1 MELGLATFADLA
13 SGVSPR
19 QRMRELME
27 EVELADRLGLDVFGI
42 GEHHRADFLV
52 SAPAVV
58 LGAAAVRT
66 ERIRLSS
73 AVTVLSSADP
83 VRVFQ
88 DFAEVDLLSNGR
100 AEIMAGR
107 GSFIESFPLFGYDLD
122 DYDELYAEKLEL
134 LLKLREQT
142 RVTWS
147 GRHRPP
153 LSDAG
158 VWPRPVQEP
167 LPVWVAVGGSPQ
179 SVVRAGTL
187 GLPLTIAIIGGQP
200 ARFAPLVELYREA
213 VAGAGPQRRAALDR
227 AVRHGGRTAG
237 ARGDRPA
244 RGACARAINRLRAAG
259 KRRRS
264 RIVTPR
270 QGNSMKAGGWPVIAA
285 YALVCAATQI
295 LWLTYAAITTETARR
310 YGVSVSAVGWLAEI
324 FPLLYVVLA
333 IPAGILL
340 DRWFR
345 PTLAAGGALV
355 ALGGLVRLGGETFAW
370 AMAGQALVAI
380 AQPVVLSAV
389 SKLAGEYLPADQRA
403 DGIALGSAGNFVGML
418 LALLLGPTLGGHGQ
432 LERLLI
438 LEAVL
443 AVLPAVALAVVLRRP
458 GHESDEHAAI
468 EGSAARALWALPSMR
483 TLCGLVFL
491 GFGIFVA
498 LATWLQTLLQP
509 SHVSETAAGAL
520 LVGMVIA
527 GIAGCAVLPPLI
539 ARRRTERGFMR
550 AVVLVACLGCVVLG
564 AAPWIGVR
572 ALALVA
578 MGIVLL
584 PALPVI
590 LTAAEQLAG
599 AAAGT
604 AGAIVW
610 LAGNLGGLAIALLV
624 QVLVHH
630 PLAAF
635 LAMGAVSLLGLPL
648 AARIVSPGVEER
660 PGAPAAA
667 TAG

>member
-1 MELGLATFADLA
+1 M
-13 SGVSPR
+13 
-19 QRMRELME
+19 
-27 EVELADRLGLDVFGI
+27 
-42 GEHHRADFLV
+42 
-52 SAPAVV
+52 
-58 LGAAAVRT
+58 
-66 ERIRLSS
+66 
-73 AVTVLSSADP
+73 
-83 VRVFQ
+83 
-88 DFAEVDLLSNGR
+88 
-100 AEIMAGR
+100 
-107 GSFIESFPLFGYDLD
+107 
-122 DYDELYAEKLEL
+122 
-134 LLKLREQT
+134 
-142 RVTWS
+142 
-147 GRHRPP
+147 
-153 LSDAG
+153 
-158 VWPRPVQEP
+158 
-167 LPVWVAVGGSPQ
+167 
-179 SVVRAGTL
+179 
-187 GLPLTIAIIGGQP
+187 
-200 ARFAPLVELYREA
+200 
-213 VAGAGPQRRAALDR
+213 
-227 AVRHGGRTAG
+227 
-237 ARGDRPA
+237 
-244 RGACARAINRLRAAG
+244 
-259 KRRRS
+259 
-264 RIVTPR
+264 TPR

-370 AMAGQALVAI
+370 AMAGQVLVAI

-389 SKLAGEYLPADQRA
+389 SKLAGVYLPVNQRA

-432 LERLLI
+432 LERLLV
-438 LEAVL
+438 LEAAL

-458 GHESDEHAAI
+458 GHESHEHAAI
-468 EGSAARALWALPSMR
+468 EGSAARALWALAPMR
-483 TLCGLVFL
+483 TMCGLVFL

-527 GIAGCAVLPPLI
+527 GILGCAVLPPLI
-539 ARRRTERGFMR
+539 ARRRSERGFMR
-550 AVVLVACLGCVVLG
+550 AVVLVACAGCVVLG
-564 AAPWIGVR
+564 ATPWIGAR

-610 LAGNLGGLAIALLV
+610 LAGNLGGLAVALLV
-624 QVLVHH
+624 QILVHH

-648 AARIVSPGVEER
+648 AARVTPPAGVLTR
-660 PGAPAAA
+660 FAGGASAAD
-667 TAG
+667 TG